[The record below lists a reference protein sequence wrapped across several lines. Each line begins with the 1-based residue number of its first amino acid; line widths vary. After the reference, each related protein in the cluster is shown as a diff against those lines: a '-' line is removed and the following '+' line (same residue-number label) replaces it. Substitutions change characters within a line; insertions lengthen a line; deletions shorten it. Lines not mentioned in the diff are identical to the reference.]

1 MQAAPPKNEVE
12 RINALS
18 EYRILDTLPERA
30 FDGITRLT
38 TYICK
43 TPVALVS
50 LIDESRQWFK
60 SKVGLAINQTPQ
72 TDAFFRARAAD

>member
-12 RINALS
+12 RLNALS
-18 EYRILDTLPERA
+18 VYQILDTLPERV
-30 FDGITRLT
+30 FDDITRLAA
-38 TYICK
+38 YICK

-60 SKVGLAINQTPQ
+60 SKVGLAINQTPR